1 MKILFMQS
9 IDINIKQ
16 VSQDELNNLL
26 NTFPK
31 KILATTLKQLPF
43 IQNVQIFSCEKMH
56 LINLYY
62 IISIV

>member
-1 MKILFMQS
+1 MQL
-9 IDINIKQ
+9 ICINNKQ
-16 VSQDELNNLL
+16 VSQDELNNLF

-43 IQNVQIFSCEKMH
+43 IQNVQMFSYEKML